1 MASIKFDNI
10 SFAYGDKQILK
21 NFSLEVADSQILCLV
36 GPSGCGKTTLIRCLL
51 GFNKP
56 SGGEIWIGDR
66 CVFSQVKRI
75 NMPPER
81 RGVGVVFQ
89 DYAVWPHMTVL
100 ENVCYPMK
108 KQKISKTEINKR
120 AENALKQVRMSEYA
134 GYLPSQLSGGQQQ
147 RVAIARALVS
157 SDEVIVMDEPIT
169 NLDAKLR
176 EEMLVEI
183 RQIQK
188 NIGTTIFYITH
199 DQEASLQ
206 LCDKMAIMN
215 HEGTLCQLGADEDII
230 LHPANRFVFEFIGVS
245 NFFTLKKLGAGWYF
259 FGEKEL
265 PYDGIVPKEFD
276 QAGEVDMGIRPNNIV
291 FDIEAQTRGRV
302 KRTVFLGSEYDY
314 FVDFSGQEI
323 RVQKN
328 AFDAVKAGKIEREG
342 EEVGLV
348 FLNPEFYPTRKEEAI

>member
-1 MASIKFDNI
+1 MAGIKFDNI
-10 SFAYGDKQILK
+10 SFAYGDRQILK
-21 NFSLEVADSQILCLV
+21 NFSLEVDDSQIMCLV

-56 SGGEIWIGDR
+56 SSGEIWIGDR
-66 CVFSQVKRI
+66 CVFSQTRRI
-75 NMPPER
+75 NVPPER
-81 RGVGVVFQ
+81 RNVGVVFQ
-89 DYAVWPHMTVL
+89 DYAVWPHMTVM

-108 KQKISKTEINKR
+108 KRKMPREEIRKR

-134 GYLPSQLSGGQQQ
+134 SYLPSQLSGGQQQ

-176 EEMLVEI
+176 AEMLIEI

-206 LCDKMAIMN
+206 LCDRMAIMN
-215 HEGTLCQLGADEDII
+215 ASGELCQLGADEDII
-230 LHPANRFVFEFIGVS
+230 LHPANRFVF
-245 NFFTLKKLGAGWYF
+245 
-259 FGEKEL
+259 
-265 PYDGIVPKEFD
+265 YDGEVPTGYERMGM
-276 QAGEVDMGIRPNNIV
+276 ADMGVRPNNIV
-291 FDIEAQTRGRV
+291 FDPQSPVKARV
-302 KRTVFLGSEYDY
+302 KRAVFLGSEYDY
-314 FVDFSGQEI
+314 FVDFNGKEV

-328 AFDAVKAGKIEREG
+328 AFDALKEGRIEKEG
-342 EEVGLV
+342 EIVGLR
-348 FLNPEFYPTRKEEAI
+348 FLNPEFYLPKDSADTALNERKEASV